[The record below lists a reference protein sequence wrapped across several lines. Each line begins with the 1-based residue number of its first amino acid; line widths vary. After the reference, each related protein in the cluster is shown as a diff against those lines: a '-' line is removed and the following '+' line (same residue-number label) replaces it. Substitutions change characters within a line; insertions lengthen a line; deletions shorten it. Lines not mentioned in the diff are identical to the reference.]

1 MDRHSQSANPK
12 KENTKRIIK
21 ESLERIS
28 LGDNEV
34 REEFIRRFRPFI
46 LKLVYKVID
55 KYVEPENT
63 EEYSVALL
71 AFNEAIDTY
80 DEGRHPNFLVFSEM
94 VIRRRL
100 IDHKRKNNRHSRVL
114 PFSCFEPDDQK
125 LQRAFPESN
134 DSGGSGRLE
143 FLEDMSYFKN
153 ELNTF
158 NITLKELVSCTPKHR
173 DSRESLIKIARI
185 LAKDDELYT
194 TLRKKR
200 KIPVVGLLK
209 RVSVSRRT
217 IERNR
222 KYIIAVS
229 LILRSNLEIF
239 REYADCY
246 EERGTDLR

>member
-1 MDRHSQSANPK
+1 
-12 KENTKRIIK
+12 
-21 ESLERIS
+21 
-28 LGDNEV
+28 
-34 REEFIRRFRPFI
+34 
-46 LKLVYKVID
+46 
-55 KYVEPENT
+55 
-63 EEYSVALL
+63 
-71 AFNEAIDTY
+71 
-80 DEGRHPNFLVFSEM
+80 
-94 VIRRRL
+94 
-100 IDHKRKNNRHSRVL
+100 
-114 PFSCFEPDDQK
+114 
-125 LQRAFPESN
+125 
-134 DSGGSGRLE
+134 
-143 FLEDMSYFKN
+143 MSYFKN

-200 KIPVVGLLK
+200 KIPVVVLLK